1 MAKDMDVLIKTED
14 RTEVDNVTKL
24 IKTMSE
30 SEQNKMLIFLQ
41 GVKFAEALK
50 AQPVTEQEAVTMAKG
65 INTAE
70 AAAIIGASPQF
81 VRAAMQ
87 RGVLNIGI
95 ALQMPNSSQ
104 WTYNISPKLLAE
116 YTGKDIEKEIKKL
129 RGGE

>member
-50 AQPVTEQEAVTMAKG
+50 AQPATE
-65 INTAE
+65 
-70 AAAIIGASPQF
+70 
-81 VRAAMQ
+81 
-87 RGVLNIGI
+87 
-95 ALQMPNSSQ
+95 
-104 WTYNISPKLLAE
+104 
-116 YTGKDIEKEIKKL
+116 
-129 RGGE
+129 

>member
-50 AQPVTEQEAVTMAKG
+50 AQPVAEQEATK
-65 INTAE
+65 
-70 AAAIIGASPQF
+70 
-81 VRAAMQ
+81 
-87 RGVLNIGI
+87 
-95 ALQMPNSSQ
+95 
-104 WTYNISPKLLAE
+104 
-116 YTGKDIEKEIKKL
+116 
-129 RGGE
+129 